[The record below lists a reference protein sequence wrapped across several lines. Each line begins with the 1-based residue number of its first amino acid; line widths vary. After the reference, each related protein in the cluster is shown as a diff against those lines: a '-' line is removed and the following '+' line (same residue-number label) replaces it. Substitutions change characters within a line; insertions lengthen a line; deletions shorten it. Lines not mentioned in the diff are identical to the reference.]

1 MQFLYRLT
9 KAEALDMS
17 PFTVRA
23 GNKNASHSNA
33 LPFIERDEPED
44 KQELDL
50 QEKFPSWTIE
60 GITQRN
66 LEPSITNAE
75 HKEYKR

>member
-1 MQFLYRLT
+1 MTR
-9 KAEALDMS
+9 AEALELS

-23 GNKNASHSNA
+23 GKNVTNLNPIAFKEKN
-33 LPFIERDEPED
+33 EPENED
-44 KQELDL
+44 ANKVV
-50 QEKFPSWTIE
+50 EKSPIWTIE

-66 LEPSITNAE
+66 LEPSITQGE